1 MEKNM
6 RLQLLLVFLCM
17 MMFEGFLSVATA
29 QEQSQ
34 NGSLLQ
40 GTWHVVQVEGG
51 GNVVPQTLLP
61 EIVYVF
67 DANKLQVTINREKVT
82 YKLGYSNG
90 QNTLDTIGKDGM
102 SLGIYKVVKERL
114 VICFNDQS
122 RPTEFATKPESQ
134 STLVI
139 LEKSP
144 ASLSSEVIT
153 GIPEVVVE
161 RFTGTTLKNKAIF
174 TFLPGEQVMVLKSS
188 PTSFLV
194 DSISRDGDTIGGV
207 WVPRKIL
214 ISQDSFKLVE
224 KWAGEKHVE
233 LVEGDYEADYS
244 FDSAG
249 GFKRRSF
256 DQNGRPFVVRGH
268 LYIYKNILWAKA
280 NNESFMQV
288 TSLFIVKPGGK
299 LCWLTP
305 GEECSPP

>member
-1 MEKNM
+1 M
-6 RLQLLLVFLCM
+6 RLQLLLVFLVM

-34 NGSLLQ
+34 NDRLLQ
-40 GTWHVVQVEGG
+40 GTWHVVHFEHK
-51 GNVVPQTLLP
+51 GNVIPQTLLP

-67 DANKLQVTINREKVT
+67 DANKLQVTINGEKAT

-90 QNTLDTIGKDGM
+90 QNTLDTIGKDGI
-102 SLGIYKVVKERL
+102 SLGIYKVDKERL
-114 VICFNDQS
+114 VICINDQS

-161 RFTGTTLKNKAIF
+161 RFTGTTLKDKAIF

-188 PTSFLV
+188 PKSFLV
-194 DSISRDGDTIGGV
+194 DSISRGGATIGGV

-233 LVEGDYEADYS
+233 LVAGDYEADYS

-256 DQNGRPFVVRGH
+256 DQNGRPFVVSGH

-280 NNESFMQV
+280 NNEYLMQD

-305 GEECSPP
+305 VEDCSAP